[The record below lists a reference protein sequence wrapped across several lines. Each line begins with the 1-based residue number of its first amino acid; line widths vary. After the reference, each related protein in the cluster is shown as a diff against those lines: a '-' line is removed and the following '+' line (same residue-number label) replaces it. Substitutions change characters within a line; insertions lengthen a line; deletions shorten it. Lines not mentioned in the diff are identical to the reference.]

1 MVKAFSILIENKN
14 HSQEEYMMSLTID
27 TTVANI
33 VKDVPRTGDLFRE
46 LRIDF
51 CCGGKIPLHQAVKER
66 GLDVEEVL
74 AQVLEVEK
82 KQAQHDRKL
91 PSSLEPVELIAHIQE
106 KYHVKLREELPALT
120 PYVTKLVKVHGE
132 RYPHIIR
139 VNEIFKHLKR
149 ELLEHTD
156 DEDKNV
162 FPLIKEF
169 FLNPSTETANLLK
182 PHLTELEDEHEN
194 AGNLLKELNEI
205 TNSFQPP
212 DEACGTHRLVLKRLA
227 DLEADTFHHIHL
239 ENNVLFDRVRQVI

>member
-1 MVKAFSILIENKN
+1 
-14 HSQEEYMMSLTID
+14 MMSLTID

-33 VKDVPRTGDLFRE
+33 VKDVPKAGDLFRE

-66 GLDVEEVL
+66 GLDVEEVM

-82 KQAQHDRKL
+82 KQVQHDRKK
-91 PSSLEPVELIAHIQE
+91 PSSLEPMELIVHIQE
-106 KYHVKLREELPALT
+106 KYHAKLREELPALT

-156 DEDKNV
+156 DEDNNV
-162 FPLIKEF
+162 FPLIKDF
-169 FLNPSTETANLLK
+169 FLNPSIDTANLLK

-205 TNSFQPP
+205 TNNFQPP
-212 DEACGTHRLVLKRLA
+212 EEACGTHRLVLKRLA

-239 ENNVLFDRVRQVI
+239 ENNVLFDRVRQTI